1 MKIENSSMDDL
12 EDIFKFY
19 KIATEFQQTKNSTVW
34 PTFSR
39 ELVVS
44 EIETLCQWKIVI
56 DDQIACV
63 WAITFEDPL
72 IWEERN
78 EDPSIYIHRIAT
90 NPVFRGQNLVGEI
103 IKWAIDFA
111 KEHDKKFVR
120 LDTVGENIGLIN
132 YYQKCGFEF
141 LGLFELK
148 NTLGLPAHYH
158 NATVSLFELQV

>member
-1 MKIENSSMDDL
+1 MIIENSSIDDL

-44 EIETLCQWKIVI
+44 EIENLCQWKIII
-56 DDQIACV
+56 DNQIACV

-72 IWEERN
+72 IWEEKN
-78 EDPSIYIHRIAT
+78 DDPSIYIHRIAT
-90 NPVFRGQNLVGEI
+90 NPAFRGQNLVGKI
-103 IKWAIDFA
+103 IKWAVAFA
-111 KEHDKKFVR
+111 KENNKKFVR

-141 LGLFELK
+141 LGLFKLE
-148 NTLGLPAHYH
+148 NTNGLPAHYH
-158 NATVSLFELQV
+158 NATVSLFELEV